1 MELGERKQKILSA
14 VIEAYVRTGE
24 PVGSK
29 ALVEALDNA
38 VSSAT
43 IRNEMA
49 DLAALGYL
57 EQPHT
62 SAGRIPTAK
71 AFRLYID
78 RLMPH
83 RPLPEDKRRRID
95 AQLAG
100 AAGDPERLI
109 EEAAQA
115 LATITGC
122 AAVSTTPSEERASIR
137 RIEALPVSAHAVALL
152 LMTGSGVLRSRVC
165 RFDTAIDGAAVERLA
180 NTLSAAF
187 TGAALNDVGLP
198 QIQGL
203 LVSLGADGLALAP
216 ALTGF
221 YELVQESAE
230 AEVLLR
236 GQLNLLQHPD
246 YELERARSLLA
257 FLAQRELLA
266 HMLTAHPGGLRVV
279 LGNESLQPEL
289 DGSSIILT
297 RYTMGGGGNGSLG
310 LIGPLRMD
318 YADTIPQ
325 LEYFAKAVGRLLT
338 EMFGEA

>member
-1 MELGERKQKILSA
+1 MALGERKEKILAA

-49 DLAALGYL
+49 DLAAMGYL

-71 AFRLYID
+71 AFRVYID

-83 RPLPEDKRRRID
+83 KTLPEDKRRRID
-95 AQLAG
+95 EQLAV
-100 AAGDPERLI
+100 ASNDPEKLI
-109 EEAAQA
+109 DAAAQA
-115 LATITGC
+115 LAAVTGC
-122 AAVSTTPSEERASIR
+122 AAVSTTPSEESASIR
-137 RIEALPVSAHAVALL
+137 RIEVLPVSAHAIALL

-165 RFDTAIDGAAVERLA
+165 RFDTVIEAAGLEKLTNA
-180 NTLSAAF
+180 LTAAF
-187 TGAALNDVGLP
+187 TGMPLGDVGLP

-203 LVSLGADGLALAP
+203 LVSLGTDGLPLAP

-246 YELERARSLLA
+246 YELERARSLLS

-279 LGNESLQPEL
+279 LGNESPQPEL
-289 DGSSIILT
+289 DGSSIIVT
-297 RYTMGGGGNGSLG
+297 RYTMSGGGNGSIG

-338 EMFGEA
+338 DMFGEA